1 MSREDIFI
9 VNEMPLE
16 DQLRIVNMVNQSK
29 KNSFKQWLSLQNDFQ
44 WIGLGE
50 NAFVYS
56 YKDYAIKI
64 ERTDNRKYN
73 SVVDDYIILKKL
85 QGYSYFPKLYFYQE
99 RSFMVTELKS
109 GRILENIENTMDFSR
124 RKKLDCY
131 YIEKQA
137 YECVEIIYKA
147 GLTPSDMHGKNVIIN
162 EDNSELYIIDVG
174 NFYNYPDYDSCDVGW
189 LRYDLIDRV
198 IKYNRQIDDFHARK
212 LANSSKILKSL
223 QQVM

>member
-1 MSREDIFI
+1 MINRRIVN

-16 DQLRIVNMVNQSK
+16 DQICIIDMVHQHEK
-29 KNSFKQWLSLQNDFQ
+29 KKTFKQWFSLQNDFQ
-44 WIGLGE
+44 WIGQGE

-64 ERTDNRKYN
+64 QRDDKSH
-73 SVVDDYIILKKL
+73 SVVDDYYILGKL
-85 QGYSYFPKLYFYQE
+85 QGYSYFPKLYFYE
-99 RSFMVTELKS
+99 KLSFMVVELKS
-109 GRILENIENTMDFSR
+109 GRVLENIENTMDFSR
-124 RKKLDCY
+124 RGKLDCK

-137 YECVEIIYKA
+137 NECVKIIYKA
-147 GLTPSDMHGKNVIIN
+147 GLSPNDMHGKNIIIN

-174 NFYNYPDYDSCDVGW
+174 NFYDYPDYDSCDVGW
-189 LRYDLIDRV
+189 LKYDLIDRV
-198 IKYNRQIDDFHARK
+198 RKYNRQIDDFQTRQ